1 MTFENA
7 PQLVQNDPVV
17 AENDHFD
24 DRVLTEQHRPE
35 QEEKVS
41 GCGPKTGSENF
52 ENPTPRKFLVI
63 ENRSVLLGEHPV
75 VKVIVLSDYWFVS
88 DKLWRVIKCH

>member
-1 MTFENA
+1 MWVSFWVCDRNSPARLNGTIAIYGLVTLENA

-41 GCGPKTGSENF
+41 GK
-52 ENPTPRKFLVI
+52 
-63 ENRSVLLGEHPV
+63 
-75 VKVIVLSDYWFVS
+75 
-88 DKLWRVIKCH
+88 KC